1 MTRKELASD
10 QNEFVNM
17 NVNMKAFFK
26 FTKSRSDNNLKRFT
40 DKQNKFN
47 KKLQALLYMRN
58 SIVHQKNHIK
68 KLIFED
74 V

>member
-1 MTRKELASD
+1 
-10 QNEFVNM
+10 
-17 NVNMKAFFK
+17 MKAFFK